1 MPELPEVETMRRGI
15 LPLVGGVIVEAFCP
29 ASHLHPI
36 KYSPPRD
43 ELFAMLV
50 GRRITAVE
58 RCGKRLVVRLDDDR
72 VLIIEPRM
80 TGRVMLDP
88 PQIPS
93 HVRLVLRV
101 AAEQQEPHGA
111 IDSVERTMIF
121 RDVRGLGTVRLLR
134 GSDFPAELGPHKI
147 GPDALEIDWQ
157 ELRDRLGHRKCAVK
171 VALLDQKAIAGI
183 GNIYASEALHLAKL
197 HPATPCCTITSRQW
211 QRLHEALQYV
221 LKEAIAHQGST
232 LSDGAY
238 TTPGNE
244 AGRYQDLHRVYQR
257 TGERCSQCRRGIIRR
272 IVLGQ
277 RSTFYCP
284 VCQPSRSRD
293 H

>member
-29 ASHLHPI
+29 TSHHHPI
-36 KYSPPRD
+36 KYSPPADR
-43 ELFAMLV
+43 LFAMLV

-58 RCGKRLVVRLDDDR
+58 RCGKRLLLRLDDER
-72 VLIIEPRM
+72 ALVIEPRM

-93 HVRLVLRV
+93 HVRLVLQV
-101 AAEQQEPHGA
+101 VSEHQEPHA
-111 IDSVERTMIF
+111 TLDCAERTMIF
-121 RDVRGLGTVRLLR
+121 RDVRGLGTVRLLD
-134 GSDFPAELGPHKI
+134 GNTFPAELGPHKI
-147 GPDALEIDWQ
+147 GPDALEIYWQ

-171 VALLDQKAIAGI
+171 VALLDQKAIAGV
-183 GNIYASEALHLAKL
+183 GNIYASEALHLAKI
-197 HPATPCCTITSRQW
+197 HPAMPCCAITNRQW
-211 QRLHEALQYV
+211 QRLHEALQRV
-221 LKEAIAHQGST
+221 LKEAIASQGST

-238 TTPGNE
+238 ATPSNE
-244 AGRYQDLHRVYQR
+244 AGRYQHLHRVYQR
-257 TGERCSQCRRGIIRR
+257 TGERCCQCRRGIIRR

-284 VCQPSRSRD
+284 VCQPIRSRN